1 MTKNVLTQGN
11 DVEKELMEQINES
24 VNKEVIEEAGAIEI
38 TNDKDNTI
46 FILKGKDGGFVLK
59 QVTGSKVDKVEITK
73 DVISQVIKEL
83 KKK

>member
-1 MTKNVLTQGN
+1 MGNILEQGN
-11 DVEKELMEQINES
+11 LVADRLLNQINES
-24 VNKEVIEEAGAIEI
+24 VEKKEVIEEAGAIEI
-38 TNDKDNTI
+38 TNDKDKTI
-46 FILKGKDGGFVLK
+46 FILKGKDGGYLLK